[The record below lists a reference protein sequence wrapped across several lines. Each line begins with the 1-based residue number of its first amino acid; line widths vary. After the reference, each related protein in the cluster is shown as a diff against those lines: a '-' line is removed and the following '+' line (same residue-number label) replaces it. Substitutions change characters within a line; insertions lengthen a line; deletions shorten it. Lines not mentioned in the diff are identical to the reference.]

1 MSKIRPFSIYLLR
14 PGFSATSSLSQD
26 HTLQK
31 ADSPALPEGSSI
43 YILDKMPTE
52 PWWKT
57 YFRLG
62 LELKQ
67 AGKGALVFLPVG
79 DRFFALSFGH
89 VYHNLKDEAYEH
101 DFGLKVTLNCVDP
114 KELKSTDTLEPGAA
128 RRQRTQLPVGSDLTF
143 FDFDKDT
150 SILKS
155 LTGKVLDVYKNLFT
169 HVTGSSSL
177 LIKSEISVEG
187 LVNFCKVLLDL
198 YTRDDYRTTFP
209 EIENVVP
216 VRDPTVL
223 ARLDDKLI
231 EALRER
237 SQSVYL
243 TIPDI
248 LDYRQIGYF
257 AEFSGAGSSLQYPDV
272 FIDKYYEYL
281 ESQGLA
287 IDAIDGAELA
297 SHRLKLTDGDGK
309 ARKSYSLLKCL
320 IFDTALDAGTQ
331 SFHLTDG
338 QWYKVENSYI
348 AKLSGVID
356 PLCFDLNLPCYDH
369 ADEGDYNIAVAS
381 SDAAMVCLHK
391 SSIAPP
397 GQTMIEPC
405 DLYSVED
412 GTAVFHHVKRSTVSM
427 QLSHLF
433 NQGVNSIEL
442 IKGETVCLERLKTAI
457 AENAHPDRAEAL
469 IAPCDNQRFR
479 VVFCVVTHKDKSNKS
494 ENLPLFSRVSLM
506 RAARRLRM
514 YSTDCRL
521 VFIQDG
527 SKSLAGIKRKR
538 KPRSSN
544 KTVPIVQAT

>member
-14 PGFSATSSLSQD
+14 QGFSGVSALSED

-52 PWWKT
+52 PWWKA

-62 LELKQ
+62 IELKQ

-89 VYHNLKDEAYEH
+89 VYHNLRDEAYEH

-143 FDFDKDT
+143 FDFDQDT

-155 LTGKVLDVYKNLFT
+155 LTGKVLDVYKELFT

-177 LIKSEISVEG
+177 LIKSEIPVAG
-187 LVNFCKVLLDL
+187 LVNFCKVLLEL
-198 YTRDDYRTTFP
+198 YMRNDYRTTFP

-216 VRDPTVL
+216 VRNPAVL

-231 EALRER
+231 EALREK

-257 AEFSGAGSSLQYPDV
+257 AEFSGVGSSLQYPDV
-272 FIDKYYEYL
+272 FINKYYEYL
-281 ESQGLA
+281 ESHGHA
-287 IDAIDGAELA
+287 IDAIDSVEFA

-309 ARKSYSLLKCL
+309 AHRSYSLLKCL

-348 AKLSGVID
+348 AKLKGAID

-369 ADEGDYNIAVAS
+369 ADEDHYNVAVATA
-381 SDAAMVCLHK
+381 DASMVCLHK
-391 SSIAPP
+391 SNIAPP
-397 GQTMIEPC
+397 GQRMIEPC

-442 IKGETVCLERLKTAI
+442 IKGETACFERLKTVI
-457 AENAHPDRAEAL
+457 NENALPDRTEVL
-469 IAPCDNQRFR
+469 TAPCDNERFR
-479 VVFCVVTHKDKSNKS
+479 VVFCVVTHKDKNNKS

-514 YSTDCRL
+514 YSTECRL
-521 VFIQDG
+521 GFIEDR
-527 SKSLAGIKRKR
+527 SESLAGIKRKR

-544 KTVPIVQAT
+544 KTALMVQPT

>member
-1 MSKIRPFSIYLLR
+1 MR
-14 PGFSATSSLSQD
+14 PGFGGASALSQD
-26 HTLQK
+26 HTLQRS
-31 ADSPALPEGSSI
+31 DSPALPEGSSI

-57 YFRLG
+57 YFKLG

-89 VYHNLKDEAYEH
+89 VYHNLRDEAYEH

-143 FDFDKDT
+143 FDFDHGT

-155 LTGKVLDVYKNLFT
+155 LTGKVLDVYKGLFT

-177 LIKSEISVEG
+177 LIKSEIPVEG
-187 LVNFCKVLLDL
+187 LVNFCNVLLEL
-198 YTRDDYRTTFP
+198 YTRNDYRATFP

-223 ARLDDKLI
+223 ARLDDKLV

-243 TIPDI
+243 TVPDI
-248 LDYRQIGYF
+248 LDYRQVGYF
-257 AEFSGAGSSLQYPDV
+257 AEFAGAGPSLQYPDV

-281 ESQGLA
+281 ESKGLA
-287 IDAIDGAELA
+287 IDSIDGVDLA

-309 ARKSYSLLKCL
+309 AHKSYSLHNCL

-331 SFHLTDG
+331 SFHFTDG
-338 QWYKVENSYI
+338 QWYKIENSYI
-348 AKLSGVID
+348 AKLKGVID
-356 PLCFDLNLPCYDH
+356 PLCFDLNLPDYDH
-369 ADEGDYNIAVAS
+369 RDEDHYNLAAATADAS
-381 SDAAMVCLHK
+381 MVCLHK

-405 DLYSVED
+405 DLYSVEA

-442 IKGETVCLERLKTAI
+442 IKGETACLERLKTAI
-457 AENAHPDRAEAL
+457 TENAHSPSTEGL
-469 IAPCDNQRFR
+469 TSPCDQERFR
-479 VVFCVVTHKDKSNKS
+479 VVFCIVTHKDKNNKS

-514 YSTDCRL
+514 YSTECRL
-521 VFIQDG
+521 GFIHDG
-527 SKSLAGIKRKR
+527 SESLAGIKKKR
-538 KPRSSN
+538 KPRSST
-544 KTVPIVQAT
+544 KTVPVDQAT